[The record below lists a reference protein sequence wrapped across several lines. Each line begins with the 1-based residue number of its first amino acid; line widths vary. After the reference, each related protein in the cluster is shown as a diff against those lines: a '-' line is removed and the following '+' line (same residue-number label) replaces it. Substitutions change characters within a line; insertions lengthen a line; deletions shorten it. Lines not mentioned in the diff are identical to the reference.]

1 MVKKKGAM
9 IPLRERCDLIDKADH
24 QMSIR
29 KQCDLLSISK
39 SSFYY
44 VPQGPSDKDLTIMRK
59 IDELYL
65 EDPTRGTR
73 RYCDDLALEGV
84 LIGRAKARTL
94 MTLMDIHA
102 IYCKPKTTL
111 ADKRHYKYPYLLR
124 NLSITH
130 ANHVWEIDIS
140 YIPMKKGF
148 MYLCAIIDVYSRMI
162 VGWSISNNMDAQ
174 WVIDVVKAAV
184 LRYGKPDII
193 NSDQG
198 SQFTSEIYVNYIKS
212 LEHTVVS
219 MNGKGRATDNV
230 YIERFFR
237 TIKYDK
243 IYIHVPVDGLDLYQL
258 CETFINFYNN
268 RRSHSEVGKVPP
280 SLAYK
285 RAA

>member
-1 MVKKKGAM
+1 M
-9 IPLRERCDLIDKADH
+9 IPLRDRCDLIDKTDH

-73 RYCDDLALEGV
+73 RYCDDLALEGI

-111 ADKRHYKYPYLLR
+111 ADKTHYKYPYLLR

-184 LRYGKPDII
+184 SRYGKPDII

-212 LEHTVVS
+212 LGHTVVS